1 MDDNT
6 TSAAVDAYIAG
17 FPAETR
23 QVLQRLRAVV
33 RSVVP
38 EAVETI
44 SYGIPTFDLNGTHL
58 VHFGGFARH
67 VGFYP
72 TPSGT
77 EAFQA
82 ELAGYK
88 SGKGSVQFKLGEPLP
103 EDLVRTI
110 VEFRVREVEG
120 ER

>member
-1 MDDNT
+1 M
-6 TSAAVDAYIAG
+6 
-17 FPAETR
+17 
-23 QVLQRLRAVV
+23 LQRLRAVV
-33 RSVVP
+33 RSVAP

-44 SYGIPTFDLNGTHL
+44 SYGIPTFDLHGRHL
-58 VHFGGFARH
+58 VHFGRFTKH

-77 EAFQA
+77 ETFQA

-88 SGKGSVQFKLGEPLP
+88 SGKGSVQLKLDEPLP
-103 EDLVRTI
+103 EDLIHQI

>member
-1 MDDNT
+1 MEEST
-6 TSAAVDAYIAG
+6 ASASVDAYIAS
-17 FPAETR
+17 FPAETQR
-23 QVLQRLRAVV
+23 VLQRLRSVV
-33 RSVVP
+33 RAVVP

-44 SYGIPTFDLNGTHL
+44 SYGIPTFDLHGTHL
-58 VHFGGFARH
+58 VHFGGFAKH

-77 EAFQA
+77 ETFQA

-103 EDLVRTI
+103 EDLIRQI